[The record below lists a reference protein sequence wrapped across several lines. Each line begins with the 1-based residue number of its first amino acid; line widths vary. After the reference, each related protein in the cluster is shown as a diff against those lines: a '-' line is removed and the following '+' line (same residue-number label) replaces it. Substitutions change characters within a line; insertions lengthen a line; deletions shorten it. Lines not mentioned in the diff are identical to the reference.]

1 MAPVRI
7 HRARRASGLR
17 NVRGSGWHKKGYR
30 SIGAMWINVNEG
42 TYTRG
47 RDVLES
53 EKLASFARELDG

>member
-47 RDVLES
+47 RDVCEF
-53 EKLASFARELDG
+53 EKLASLDRELDG